1 MKSQMTEIFQKPMKD
16 LKPHSKTD
24 LKRKAKPRIKSLK
37 GDRKKRKI
45 IFEGSLDRKMAAR
58 RQ

>member
-1 MKSQMTEIFQKPMKD
+1 MTEIFQKPMKD
-16 LKPHSKTD
+16 LKPPSKTD

>member
-1 MKSQMTEIFQKPMKD
+1 MTEIFQKPMKD

-58 RQ
+58 RH